1 LTWSAVSH
9 LAVLHDRQPADEV
22 LTVTQS
28 PTDQPQVAARP
39 WTIEGS
45 AVAASLATDPA
56 LGLTV
61 ADAAERLAR
70 FGPNELV
77 ERGRKPPWRLF
88 VEQFTNTMIVVLM
101 IAAVVTALIGDLKD
115 TLVIIAIVVLNGVIG
130 FVQDFRAEQAMA
142 ALKQMTS
149 PTARVVR
156 GGEVAEV
163 PAAQLVP
170 GDIVRLETGDIVAA
184 DLRLTESVALRINE
198 AALTGESEP
207 AAKIVAALP
216 DVTDA
221 LMADQRNMAFKG
233 TAVTYG
239 RGTGIVVT
247 TGMATALGRI
257 ADLLQAH
264 EAGPTP
270 LQRRLS
276 TLGKGLAAASLVV
289 CAIVFVVGVVRGE
302 PIELMFLTAVSLAV
316 AAIPEALP
324 AVVTVSLA
332 LGAQRMAKRRAL
344 TRKLPAVE
352 TLGSVN
358 VVCSD
363 KTGTLTQNRMQ
374 VERVWTPA
382 GEHRVAGSG
391 YEPAGSITGGAG
403 EAGEAAGP
411 DDTYLPRL
419 ALAAAAC
426 NDATLHAPARHTDPW
441 TITGD
446 PTEGALLA
454 LAGKLGV
461 DRGSIE
467 ARLPRVAE
475 LAFDAT
481 RRRMSTVHQDQD
493 RLWVAVKGGV
503 EALAPLGDPAE
514 REAWE
519 RAQAAADRYAAE
531 GYRVLAL
538 AERRLDELPDDLAVT
553 EANLSLLGLVAMA
566 DPPRPESAGA
576 VAAARAAGITP
587 IMITGDHA
595 LTAQAIARRLGILT
609 DGGRTLTGAEL
620 ETLDDAAF
628 DAIVD
633 DVSVYART
641 NPEQKL
647 RIVGAWKARG
657 AVVAM
662 TGDGVNDAPALKLA
676 DIGVAMGISGTEVS
690 KEAADMVLADDNFAT
705 IISAVEEGRRIYDNI
720 RRFVRYALTG
730 NSGEIWVMF
739 LAPFVG
745 LPMPLLPVHILWINL
760 VTDGLPGLALG
771 VEPAEA
777 DTMRRPPRPM
787 RESIFARGLWQ
798 HALWVGLLIGGVCLG
813 MQALAINLN
822 WHWQTIVFSTLAFL
836 QLGHAL
842 AVRSETQSLFTL
854 GWRTN
859 LPLARAVAV
868 TVALQLAIIYLP
880 PLQPIFETEALAPIE
895 LAAMLA
901 ASTLAFFAVE
911 IEKWV
916 SRRRAKGQPVQ

>member
-1 LTWSAVSH
+1 MTTVA
-9 LAVLHDRQPADEV
+9 PAASEAKPPV
-22 LTVTQS
+22 
-28 PTDQPQVAARP
+28 RP
-39 WTIEGS
+39 WTIDGS
-45 AVAASLATDPA
+45 AVAAALATDPA
-56 LGLTV
+56 AGLTV
-61 ADAAERLAR
+61 ADAAERLTR

-77 ERGRKPPWRLF
+77 ERGRKPHWRLF

-115 TLVIIAIVVLNGVIG
+115 TFVILAIVVLNGVIG
-130 FVQDFRAEQAMA
+130 FIQEYRAEQAMA
-142 ALKQMTS
+142 ALKRMTS
-149 PTARVVR
+149 PTTRVVR
-156 GGEVAEV
+156 DGEIVVV
-163 PAAQLVP
+163 PAAELVP
-170 GDIVRLETGDIVAA
+170 GDVVRLETGDIVAA
-184 DLRLTESVALRINE
+184 DLRLIESAALRVNE

-207 AAKIVAALP
+207 AAKVIAALP

-239 RGTGIVVT
+239 RGAGIVVA

-264 EAGPTP
+264 PAGLTP

-276 TLGKGLAAASLVV
+276 TLGKGLAAAALVV
-289 CAIVFVVGVVRGE
+289 CAIVFVAGVARGE
-302 PIELMFLTAVSLAV
+302 SVELMFLTAVSLAV

-332 LGAQRMAKRRAL
+332 LGAQRMANRRAL

-363 KTGTLTQNRMQ
+363 KTGTLTQNRML
-374 VERVWTPA
+374 VEWVWTPRA
-382 GEHRVAGSG
+382 EYRVAGTG
-391 YEPAGSITGGAG
+391 YEPAGSFAG
-403 EAGEAAGP
+403 DFDHS
-411 DDTYLPRL
+411 DDPYLPRL

-426 NDATLHAPARHTDPW
+426 NDATLVAPMRGGDPW

-461 DRGSIE
+461 NRRDLD
-467 ARLPRVAE
+467 ARLPRLAE
-475 LAFDAT
+475 VAFDPA
-481 RRRMSTVHQDQD
+481 RRRMSTLHHDQG
-493 RLWVAVKGGV
+493 RVWVAVKGGV
-503 EALAPLGDPAE
+503 DALAPLGNPIDL
-514 REAWE
+514 EAWE
-519 RAQAAADRYAAE
+519 RAQAAAECYASE

-538 AERRLDELPDDLAVT
+538 AERVLDELPDDLEGAESGLV
-553 EANLSLLGLVAMA
+553 LLGLVAMA
-566 DPPRPESAGA
+566 DPPRPESADA
-576 VAAARAAGITP
+576 VTAARAAGITP
-587 IMITGDHA
+587 VMITGDHA

-609 DGGRTLTGAEL
+609 DGRDTLTGVEL
-620 ETLDDAAF
+620 ETLDDASF
-628 DAIVD
+628 DRVVD
-633 DVSVYART
+633 DVAVYART

-647 RIVGAWKARG
+647 RIVQAWKTRG

-662 TGDGVNDAPALKLA
+662 TGDGVNDAPALRLA
-676 DIGVAMGISGTEVS
+676 DIGVAMGITGTEVS

-705 IISAVEEGRRIYDNI
+705 IVSAVEEGRRIYDNI
-720 RRFVRYALTG
+720 RRFVRYTLTS

-739 LAPFVG
+739 LAPFAG
-745 LPMPLLPVHILWINL
+745 LPLPLLPIHILWINL

-771 VEPAEA
+771 VEPAER

-787 RESIFARGLWQ
+787 TESIFARGLWQ
-798 HALWVGLLIGGVCLG
+798 HALWVGLLMGGVCLA
-813 MQALAINLN
+813 MQAMAINLD

-842 AVRSETQSLFTL
+842 AVRSETESFFTL

-859 LPLARAVAV
+859 LPLARAVMA
-868 TVALQLAIIYLP
+868 TVAVQLAIIYLP
-880 PLQPIFETEALAPIE
+880 PLQRIFETEALAPIE
-895 LAAMLA
+895 LAVMLA
-901 ASTLAFFAVE
+901 ASTLVFVAVE
-911 IEKWV
+911 LEKWTV
-916 SRRRAKGQPVQ
+916 RWRARRAAALAPSRGD